1 MVVEVVPFAK
11 DDEELGIL
19 PVWAIVGHADN
30 ASLVELVS
38 EAHVLLAI
46 FVNQRVG
53 LLVVE
58 VLVLPDA
65 MAADALV
72 VAGVSTLAEPGVC
85 WLSGFFVIEACLLED
100 PMERA
105 AKVVFLVL
113 LFLFLVSHY
122 ITFLV
127 DAVAVSSEV
136 LGGLWLVVPE
146 FDV

>member
-72 VAGVSTLAEPGVC
+72 VAGVSALAEPGVR
-85 WLSGFFVIEACLLED
+85 WLSCFFVIEACLLED